1 MLRRL
6 LVLGQT
12 TQAFYQIKREEFL
25 KAYRDR
31 DQEGSDRE
39 GGFAPPYRMAVATA
53 GPGFVRLVLD
63 SYYNER
69 ITASD
74 LSDFLD
80 VRLKHMPRIEEAV
93 FGRQIEFGAAN

>member
-1 MLRRL
+1 L
-6 LVLGQT
+6 LVLEQT
-12 TQAFYQIKREEFL
+12 TQSFYKAKRQEFIEV
-25 KAYRDR
+25 YRDR
-31 DQEGSDRE
+31 EEKKMER
-39 GGFAPPYRMAVATA
+39 GGFAPPDRVAVATA

-80 VRLKHMPRIEEAV
+80 VRLKHMPKIEEAV
-93 FGRQIEFGAAN
+93 FGRNIEFGTAN